1 MRLAT
6 FFIGILLL
14 SACSSSEGT
23 PAAEAPDP
31 VPAASAAVTPP
42 PAEAAPATPPA
53 EAPPAAATPTSSS
66 SALSF
71 RAYDG
76 RDIAIENY
84 KGKVVAVMFFSTD
97 CSHCQTTAQILAPI
111 YQEYRQKGV
120 EILGLAVNPSAQTN
134 LPAFVARY
142 RVDFPVGLGTRMQW
156 SAFGKFSMMKNAY
169 VPHMLFIGKD
179 GQVAED
185 YPGGDQAFWRDQ
197 ATNIPAAFDRLLAQ

>member
-1 MRLAT
+1 M
-6 FFIGILLL
+6 
-14 SACSSSEGT
+14 
-23 PAAEAPDP
+23 
-31 VPAASAAVTPP
+31 
-42 PAEAAPATPPA
+42 
-53 EAPPAAATPTSSS
+53 
-66 SALSF
+66 SF

-97 CSHCQTTAQILAPI
+97 CPHCQTTAQILAPI
-111 YQEYRQKGV
+111 YQEYRQNGV

>member
-1 MRLAT
+1 VRLAT
-6 FFIGILLL
+6 FFIAILLL

-23 PAAEAPDP
+23 PTVEAPDP
-31 VPAASAAVTPP
+31 APAASAAVTPP
-42 PAEAAPATPPA
+42 PAEAAPAPPPA
-53 EAPPAAATPTSSS
+53 EAPPVAATPTGSS

-84 KGKVVAVMFFSTD
+84 KGKVVGVMFFSTD
-97 CSHCQTTAQILAPI
+97 CPHCQTTAQILAPI

-156 SAFGKFSMMKNAY
+156 SAFGKFSVTKNAY
-169 VPHMLFIGKD
+169 VPHMLFVDKD
-179 GQVAED
+179 GQVVED
-185 YPGGDQAFWRDQ
+185 HPGGDQAFWRDQ
-197 ATNIPAAFDRLLAQ
+197 ATNIPVVFDRILAQ

>member
-23 PAAEAPDP
+23 PAAEVPDP
-31 VPAASAAVTPP
+31 DPAASAAVTPP
-42 PAEAAPATPPA
+42 PAESEPAAPSA
-53 EAPPAAATPTSSS
+53 EAPPTVTPTSSS

-156 SAFGKFSMMKNAY
+156 SAFGKFSMMKTTY
-169 VPHMLFIGKD
+169 VPHMLFVGKD
-179 GQVAED
+179 GQVVED
-185 YPGGDQAFWRDQ
+185 YPGGDQAFWGDQ
-197 ATNIPAAFDRLLAQ
+197 AENIRAAFDRLLAQ